1 MFITSLWM
9 AVPTVAGIAGPTA
22 DGTWDCVAIDGAPI
36 GTVILSDKTYAFVKL
51 DGRIGS
57 YGKLLQVGAA
67 DYDLPHFV
75 VIDGFLKDQVGAVGL
90 ALTGPR
96 GNNHVVGRVV
106 PRPHH
111 RGRGFALLP
120 SPGRTGG
127 LVCSGLVWPRHHKC
141 VA

>member
-1 MFITSLWM
+1 MFITSLWT

-67 DYDLPHFV
+67 DYDLPHFL

-96 GNNHVVGRVV
+96 GNNHDLSGELFLALIIEGEDSPYCRRRVE
-106 PRPHH
+106 P
-111 RGRGFALLP
+111 A
-120 SPGRTGG
+120 
-127 LVCSGLVWPRHHKC
+127 
-141 VA
+141 A